1 MGEAWLVTGGN
12 RGLGFGVVEK
22 LSHREGTVIF
32 ATARD
37 PSKASALTKL
47 ASSSKAKIH
56 IVKMVAASETDAAE
70 VAKHVEATT
79 GGLDYV
85 IFNAGIADYYG
96 PIATTPIE
104 QFRNHYEV
112 NTIGPIVLFQS
123 LYPLLLK
130 RNTRKIL
137 LTSSLVGSLRQPP
150 PMPCTAY
157 GASKASLNYFG
168 VKLNMELKDEGFVV
182 VVLSPGWV
190 ATEMG
195 NAGANAMGSA
205 RAPVEVDDS
214 VTGQIKV
221 IEEATTAQSGKFL
234 NYTGEELPY

>member
-1 MGEAWLVTGGN
+1 MGEAWLVTGAT
-12 RGLGFGVVEK
+12 RGLGFGIVEK

-37 PSKASALTKL
+37 PSKADALTKL
-47 ASSSKAKIH
+47 ASGSKAKIH
-56 IVKMVAASETDAAE
+56 IVKMVAGSQADAAQ
-70 VAKHVEATT
+70 VAAQVKAAT

-85 IFNAGIADYYG
+85 IFNAGITDYYG

-112 NTIGPIVLFQS
+112 NTIGPIILFQS
-123 LYPLLLK
+123 LYPLLLNRK
-130 RNTRKIL
+130 TRKIM
-137 LTSSLVGSLRQPP
+137 LTSTLVASLTQTPP
-150 PMPCTAY
+150 FPNTAY
-157 GASKASLNYFG
+157 GASKASLNYLG
-168 VKLNMELKDEGFVV
+168 VKLSMELKEEGFVV

-195 NAGANAMGSA
+195 NAGATAMGA
-205 RAPVEVDDS
+205 ERAPVEVEDS

-221 IEEATTAQSGKFL
+221 IEEATAAQSGKFL